1 MMLATID
8 PFPFAS
14 AISETK
20 PMSSYQS
27 HFGTATLSSAADAD
41 LLLRIGI
48 ALAARQRAAW
58 RVVRVAAQNGVVRL
72 EGIVPTFYD
81 RQLILAV
88 AQHVAGVLRVED
100 ELAIDEPQARQPSAI
115 VATPATAN
123 AHGGT
128 EPKLDSPPPNAFYHL
143 PVLSESLED
152 ILAKR
157 GHISPHSV

>member
-1 MMLATID
+1 
-8 PFPFAS
+8 
-14 AISETK
+14 
-20 PMSSYQS
+20 MSNYQIQYD
-27 HFGTATLSSAADAD
+27 TAQVNVAVDND
-41 LLLRIGI
+41 LRLRLGI
-48 ALAARQRAAW
+48 ALAARQRAAC
-58 RVVRVAAQNGVVRL
+58 RVVRVGARNGIVRL

-100 ELAIDEPQARQPSAI
+100 ELAIDEPAPRPQAALVESE
-115 VATPATAN
+115 PAS

-128 EPKLDSPPPNAFYHL
+128 EVKPAVPPNQFHHL

-157 GHISPHSV
+157 GHEPPAVV

>member
-1 MMLATID
+1 
-8 PFPFAS
+8 
-14 AISETK
+14 
-20 PMSSYQS
+20 MSSYQTQ
-27 HFGTATLSSAADAD
+27 FGSTTFSSTADAD

-48 ALAARQRAAW
+48 ALAARQRHAW

-100 ELAIDEPQARQPSAI
+100 ELAIDEPSVRQPAAI
-115 VATPATAN
+115 TEIAATPSV
-123 AHGGT
+123 HGGS
-128 EPKLDSPPPNAFYHL
+128 ELKPVPPPNAFFHL
-143 PVLSESLED
+143 PVLDESLED

-157 GHISPHSV
+157 AAGVAAAS